1 MTISVTP
8 IFIPGLIL
16 TRDIFAAQIDGLFHP
31 ASAKT
36 ADTLGRNNSITA
48 MAEAALALADGP
60 LVPVGISMGGYIA
73 MEMARLAPQR
83 LAGIAL
89 LNTQHR
95 ADPPE
100 RRKQREAT
108 IDMAQSDRFRGVTR
122 HLLKSFLSPAA
133 MEDETLVAR
142 VIAMAEEVGRE
153 NFVLQQRAI
162 LGRRDQSD
170 TLGALTVPA
179 LVLGGGLDTLT
190 PPQASRDMAEL
201 IPDAELVIMEEIGH
215 LSTIEAPDEVTDI
228 LNAYL
233 ARLAA

>member
-1 MTISVTP
+1 MTISVPP

-16 TRDIFAAQIDGLFHP
+16 TRDIFAAQIAGLVHP
-31 ASAKT
+31 AAAKT
-36 ADTLGRNNSITA
+36 ADTLGRDSITA

-133 MEDETLVAR
+133 MENETLVAR
-142 VIAMAEEVGRE
+142 VIAMTEEVGRE

-179 LVLGGGLDTLT
+179 LVLGGALDTLT

>member
-1 MTISVTP
+1 MTISATP

-16 TRDIFAAQIDGLFHP
+16 TRDIFAAQIDGLVHQ
-31 ASAKT
+31 AAAKT
-36 ADTLGRNNSITA
+36 ADTLGRDSITA

-73 MEMARLAPQR
+73 MEMARLAPER

-122 HLLKSFLSPAA
+122 HLLKSFLSPVA
-133 MEDETLVAR
+133 MEDEMLVAR

>member
-1 MTISVTP
+1 MTISATP

-16 TRDIFAAQIDGLFHP
+16 TRDIFAAQLDGL
-31 ASAKT
+31 ADTTTAKT
-36 ADTLGRNNSITA
+36 ADTLGRDSITA

-60 LVPVGISMGGYIA
+60 VVPVGISMGGYIA

-100 RRKQREAT
+100 RRRQREAT
-108 IDMAQSDRFRGVTR
+108 IEMAQSDRFRGVTR
-122 HLLKSFLSPAA
+122 HLMKSFLSPAA
-133 MEDETLVAR
+133 LEDETLVAR

-215 LSTIEAPDEVTDI
+215 LSTIEAPDKITDI

-233 ARLAA
+233 ARLAT

>member
-16 TRDIFAAQIDGLFHP
+16 TRDIFAAQIDGLVHSN
-31 ASAKT
+31 AAKT
-36 ADTLGRNNSITA
+36 ADTLGRDSITA

-83 LAGIAL
+83 LAGIAS

-133 MEDETLVAR
+133 MENETLVAR

-162 LGRRDQSD
+162 LGRRDQSE
-170 TLGALTVPA
+170 TLAALTVPA

-201 IPDAELVIMEEIGH
+201 IPDAELVIIEEIGH
-215 LSTIEAPDEVTDI
+215 LSTIEAPDQVTDI

>member
-16 TRDIFAAQIDGLFHP
+16 TRDIFAVQIGGLVHP
-31 ASAKT
+31 AAAKT
-36 ADTLGRNNSITA
+36 ADTLGRDSITA

-83 LAGIAL
+83 LVGIAL

-133 MEDETLVAR
+133 MENKTLVAR
-142 VIAMAEEVGRE
+142 VIAMAW
-153 NFVLQQRAI
+153 L
-162 LGRRDQSD
+162 S
-170 TLGALTVPA
+170 
-179 LVLGGGLDTLT
+179 
-190 PPQASRDMAEL
+190 L
-201 IPDAELVIMEEIGH
+201 IHI
-215 LSTIEAPDEVTDI
+215 
-228 LNAYL
+228 
-233 ARLAA
+233 

>member
-16 TRDIFAAQIDGLFHP
+16 TRDIFAAQIDGLVHP
-31 ASAKT
+31 TAAKT
-36 ADTLGRNNSITA
+36 ADTLGHDSITA

-95 ADPPE
+95 ADSPE

-108 IDMAQSDRFRGVTR
+108 IDMAQTDRYRGVTR

-142 VIAMAEEVGRE
+142 VITMTEEVGRE

-179 LVLGGGLDTLT
+179 LVLSGGLDALT

>member
-1 MTISVTP
+1 
-8 IFIPGLIL
+8 
-16 TRDIFAAQIDGLFHP
+16 
-31 ASAKT
+31 
-36 ADTLGRNNSITA
+36 
-48 MAEAALALADGP
+48 
-60 LVPVGISMGGYIA
+60 
-73 MEMARLAPQR
+73 
-83 LAGIAL
+83 
-89 LNTQHR
+89 
-95 ADPPE
+95 
-100 RRKQREAT
+100 
-108 IDMAQSDRFRGVTR
+108 
-122 HLLKSFLSPAA
+122 
-133 MEDETLVAR
+133 
-142 VIAMAEEVGRE
+142 MAEEVGRE

>member
-1 MTISVTP
+1 MTISLTP

-16 TRDIFAAQIDGLFHP
+16 TRDIFTAQIDGLVHP
-31 ASAKT
+31 AAAKT
-36 ADTLGRNNSITA
+36 ADTLGRDSITA

-108 IDMAQSDRFRGVTR
+108 IDMAQSDRFRVVTK
-122 HLLKSFLSPAA
+122 HLMKSFLSPVAL
-133 MEDETLVAR
+133 EDEMLIAR
-142 VIAMAEEVGRE
+142 VIAMAEKVGRE

-170 TLGALTVPA
+170 TLSALSVPA
-179 LVLGGGLDTLT
+179 LVLGGALDTLT
-190 PPQASRDMAEL
+190 PPQASHDMAEL
-201 IPDAELVIMEEIGH
+201 IPDAELVIMKEIGH

-233 ARLAA
+233 ARLVT

>member
-16 TRDIFAAQIDGLFHP
+16 TRDIFAAQIDGLVHP
-31 ASAKT
+31 TAAKT
-36 ADTLGRNNSITA
+36 ADTLGHDSITA

-108 IDMAQSDRFRGVTR
+108 IDMAQSDGFRGVTR

-170 TLGALTVPA
+170 TLGSLTVPA
-179 LVLGGGLDTLT
+179 LVLGGALDTLT

>member
-16 TRDIFAAQIDGLFHP
+16 TLDVFAAQIDGLVHP
-31 ASAKT
+31 AAAKT
-36 ADTLGRNNSITA
+36 ADTLGRDSITA

-73 MEMARLAPQR
+73 IEMARLAPQR

-108 IDMAQSDRFRGVTR
+108 IDMAQSDRFRGVTI

-170 TLGALTVPA
+170 TLAALTVPA
-179 LVLGGGLDTLT
+179 LVLSGGLDALT

-201 IPDAELVIMEEIGH
+201 IPDAELVIMEDIGH

>member
-16 TRDIFAAQIDGLFHP
+16 TRDIFTAQINGLVHP
-31 ASAKT
+31 AAAKT
-36 ADTLGRNNSITA
+36 ADTLGRDSITA

-73 MEMARLAPQR
+73 MEMARLAPER

-100 RRKQREAT
+100 RRKQREAN

-122 HLLKSFLSPAA
+122 HLLKS
-133 MEDETLVAR
+133 
-142 VIAMAEEVGRE
+142 
-153 NFVLQQRAI
+153 
-162 LGRRDQSD
+162 
-170 TLGALTVPA
+170 
-179 LVLGGGLDTLT
+179 
-190 PPQASRDMAEL
+190 
-201 IPDAELVIMEEIGH
+201 
-215 LSTIEAPDEVTDI
+215 
-228 LNAYL
+228 
-233 ARLAA
+233 

>member
-16 TRDIFAAQIDGLFHP
+16 TRDIFAAQIDGLVHP
-31 ASAKT
+31 KAAKT
-36 ADTLGRNNSITA
+36 ANTLGRDSITA

>member
-16 TRDIFAAQIDGLFHP
+16 TRDIFAAQIDGLVNP
-31 ASAKT
+31 AAAKT
-36 ADTLGRNNSITA
+36 ADTLSRDSITG

-108 IDMAQSDRFRGVTR
+108 IEMAQSDRFRGVTR

-133 MEDETLVAR
+133 MENETLVAR
-142 VIAMAEEVGRE
+142 VMAMAKEVGRE
-153 NFVLQQRAI
+153 NFVLQQQAI

-190 PPQASRDMAEL
+190 PAQASRDMAEL

-215 LSTIEAPDEVTDI
+215 LSTIEAPDQVTDI

>member
-16 TRDIFAAQIDGLFHP
+16 TRDIFVAQIDGLVHP
-31 ASAKT
+31 AAAKT
-36 ADTLGRNNSITA
+36 ADTLGRDSIIA

-73 MEMARLAPQR
+73 MEMARLAPER

>member
-1 MTISVTP
+1 MTVSATP

-16 TRDIFAAQIDGLFHP
+16 TGDIFAAQIDGLTRPF
-31 ASAKT
+31 AAKT
-36 ADTLGRNNSITA
+36 ADTLGRDSITA

-73 MEMARLAPQR
+73 MEMARLAPER

-122 HLLKSFLSPAA
+122 HLLKSFLSPVA

-215 LSTIEAPDEVTDI
+215 LSTIEAPDKVTDI

-233 ARLAA
+233 ARLVT

>member
-1 MTISVTP
+1 MTISATP

-16 TRDIFAAQIDGLFHP
+16 TRDIFAAQINGLVHR
-31 ASAKT
+31 AAAKT
-36 ADTLGRNNSITA
+36 ADTLGRDSITS

-133 MEDETLVAR
+133 MENETLVAR

-190 PPQASRDMAEL
+190 PPQASRAMAAL

>member
-1 MTISVTP
+1 MTISMTP

-16 TRDIFAAQIDGLFHP
+16 TRDIFAPQLDGLADP
-31 ASAKT
+31 TTAKT
-36 ADTLGRNNSITA
+36 AYTLGRDSITA
-48 MAEAALALADGP
+48 IAEAALGLADGP

-100 RRKQREAT
+100 RRRQREAT
-108 IDMAQSDRFRGVTR
+108 IEMAQSDRFRGVTR
-122 HLLKSFLSPAA
+122 HLMKSFLSPAA
-133 MEDETLVAR
+133 LEDETLVAR

-170 TLGALTVPA
+170 TLGALAVPA

-190 PPQASRDMAEL
+190 PPQSSRDMAEL

-215 LSTIEAPDEVTDI
+215 LSTIEAPDEVTNI

>member
-1 MTISVTP
+1 MTISATP

-16 TRDIFAAQIDGLFHP
+16 TRDIFAAQINGLVHR
-31 ASAKT
+31 AAAKT
-36 ADTLGRNNSITA
+36 ADTLGRDSITS

-133 MEDETLVAR
+133 MENETLVAR

>member
-16 TRDIFAAQIDGLFHP
+16 TRDIFAAQIDGLVHS
-31 ASAKT
+31 AAAKT
-36 ADTLGRNNSITA
+36 ADTLGRDSITA

-73 MEMARLAPQR
+73 MEMARLAPER

-122 HLLKSFLSPAA
+122 HLLKSFLSPVA

>member
-16 TRDIFAAQIDGLFHP
+16 TRDIFAAQIDGLVYP
-31 ASAKT
+31 AAAKT
-36 ADTLGRNNSITA
+36 ADTLGRDSITA

-83 LAGIAL
+83 LVGIAL

-133 MEDETLVAR
+133 IEDETLVAR

-201 IPDAELVIMEEIGH
+201 IPDSELLIMEEIGH

>member
-1 MTISVTP
+1 M
-8 IFIPGLIL
+8 GWLIRL
-16 TRDIFAAQIDGLFHP
+16 PQ
-31 ASAKT
+31 
-36 ADTLGRNNSITA
+36 N
-48 MAEAALALADGP
+48 
-60 LVPVGISMGGYIA
+60 GGYA
-73 MEMARLAPQR
+73 GPGQHHRDGRGGAGAGRRAGGAGGHLDGWLYRHGDGAARPQR

-100 RRKQREAT
+100 RRRQREAT
-108 IDMAQSDRFRGVTR
+108 IEMAQSDRFRGVTR
-122 HLLKSFLSPAA
+122 HLMKSFLSPAA
-133 MEDETLVAR
+133 LADETLVAR

-170 TLGALTVPA
+170 TLGALAVPA

-215 LSTIEAPDEVTDI
+215 LSTIEAPDKVTDI

>member
-16 TRDIFAAQIDGLFHP
+16 TRDIFAAQIDGLVHL
-31 ASAKT
+31 AAAKT
-36 ADTLGRNNSITA
+36 ADTLGRDSITA

-73 MEMARLAPQR
+73 MEMARLAPER

-122 HLLKSFLSPAA
+122 HLLKSFLSPVA

>member
-16 TRDIFAAQIDGLFHP
+16 THDIFAAQIDGLVHP
-31 ASAKT
+31 AAAKT
-36 ADTLGRNNSITA
+36 ADTLGRDSIIA

-73 MEMARLAPQR
+73 MEMARLAPER

-122 HLLKSFLSPAA
+122 HLLKSFLSPVA

>member
-16 TRDIFAAQIDGLFHP
+16 KRDIFAAQIDGLVHP
-31 ASAKT
+31 AAAKT
-36 ADTLGRNNSITA
+36 ADTLGRYSITA

-73 MEMARLAPQR
+73 MEMARLAPER

-122 HLLKSFLSPAA
+122 HLLKSFLSPVA

>member
-16 TRDIFAAQIDGLFHP
+16 TRDIFAAQIDMIVHP
-31 ASAKT
+31 AAAKT
-36 ADTLGRNNSITA
+36 ANTLGRDSITA

-108 IDMAQSDRFRGVTR
+108 VDIAQTDRYRGVTR
-122 HLLKSFLSPAA
+122 HLLKSFLSPLA

-142 VIAMAEEVGRE
+142 VITMTEEVGRE

>member
-1 MTISVTP
+1 MAISATP

-16 TRDIFAAQIDGLFHP
+16 TRDIFAAQLDGLDHP
-31 ASAKT
+31 IAGKT
-36 ADTLGRNNSITA
+36 ADTLGRDSIAA

-108 IDMAQSDRFRGVTR
+108 IEMARSDRFRGVTR
-122 HLLKSFLSPAA
+122 HLMKSFLSPAA
-133 MEDETLVAR
+133 LEDEGLVAR
-142 VIAMAEEVGRE
+142 VVAMAEAVGRE

-162 LGRRDQSD
+162 LGRHDQSD
-170 TLGALTVPA
+170 TLRSLSVPA

-201 IPDAELVIMEEIGH
+201 IPDAELVILEEIGH
-215 LSTIEAPDEVTDI
+215 LSTIEAPAEVTDI
-228 LNAYL
+228 LHAYL
-233 ARLAA
+233 ARLWT

>member
-16 TRDIFAAQIDGLFHP
+16 TRDIFAAQIDRLVNP
-31 ASAKT
+31 AATKT
-36 ADTLGRNNSITA
+36 ADTLGRDSITA

-108 IDMAQSDRFRGVTR
+108 VDIAQPDRYRGVTR

-133 MEDETLVAR
+133 MENETLVAR

-179 LVLGGGLDTLT
+179 LVLGGALDTLT